1 MNINVYLKDFNSVL
15 TPLKNR
21 FDLVNDPREA
31 DILVLW
37 QDVRGNMLELC
48 RINKEY
54 LHKPVVV
61 VQHGRGATNDYLPPN
76 KFPMMADKFCCW
88 GIKEYER
95 LQRAGY
101 ADKAVITGSPLA
113 TYINPKV
120 KHDGKNIVF
129 CPVVI
134 SHEEPDN
141 INIYW
146 TLKEIEL
153 KKSRQKLINHYDAL
167 RKDWNAWIVEPKS
180 ATEGS
185 IPYYNFNKEW
195 RLLAKLTGVHDKR
208 LYMGDVVQ
216 TLQINKT
223 HIEDIIRVLSLTDCV
238 VGIEE
243 GTFQL
248 LAMAMNV
255 PCIMVDGFKYR
266 EYGGIDY
273 SSVEMIKT
281 NSVRRVE
288 LSKIEDAIDEE
299 LKNPDVLKTEREQIV
314 KDEFWDGVSDP
325 IANIEKVIRETYN
338 ASKSNVSR

>member
-1 MNINVYLKDFNSVL
+1 MNVYLKDYNSIL
-15 TPLKNR
+15 TPLKDKFN
-21 FDLVNDPREA
+21 LVEDPRDA
-31 DILVLW
+31 DIFVLW
-37 QDVRGNMLELC
+37 QDVRGDMLDLC
-48 RINKEY
+48 RINNEY
-54 LHKPVVV
+54 MHKPVVV
-61 VQHGRGATNDYLPPN
+61 VQHGRGATNDYLAPN
-76 KFPMMADKFCCW
+76 NFKMMADKFCCW
-88 GIKEYER
+88 GVKEYER
-95 LQRAGY
+95 LKRAGY
-101 ADKAVITGSPLA
+101 ADRAVITGSPLVH
-113 TYINPKV
+113 YLQPKTE
-120 KHDGKNIVF
+120 HNGKNIVF
-129 CPVVI
+129 CPVVV

-153 KKSRQKLINHYDAL
+153 KKSRQKMMKHYDEL
-167 RKDWNAWIVEPKS
+167 RKSWDAWIVEPSS
-180 ATEGS
+180 ATEGT

-195 RLLAKLTGVHDKR
+195 RLLAKLTGTHDKK
-208 LYMGDVVQ
+208 LYIGDVVQ

-223 HIEDIIRVLSLTDCV
+223 HLTDCIRILSLTDCV

-248 LAMAMNV
+248 LAMAMGV

-288 LSKIEDAIDEE
+288 LSKIESAIDEE
-299 LKNPDVLKTEREQIV
+299 LKNPDVLKAKREQIV

-325 IANIEKVIRETYN
+325 IANIEKVVRETYN
-338 ASKSNVSR
+338 ASKSNVSG